1 MQPVSLERLK
11 LCAEQGEQRRGEVG
25 RVTSHAVA
33 DVCADKK
40 AFKSY
45 FDIINDS

>member
-1 MQPVSLERLK
+1 MQ
-11 LCAEQGEQRRGEVG
+11 AGEGGRGAGEGSGVVG

>member
-1 MQPVSLERLK
+1 MREKGEGAAVGVL
-11 LCAEQGEQRRGEVG
+11 AEAGI
-25 RVTSHAVA
+25 SHAV

-45 FDIINDS
+45 LDIINDS

>member
-1 MQPVSLERLK
+1 MQAGGTER
-11 LCAEQGEQRRGEVG
+11 GGGVVG

>member
-1 MQPVSLERLK
+1 MQAGK
-11 LCAEQGEQRRGEVG
+11 GGRGEGGVVG

>member
-1 MQPVSLERLK
+1 MCGQER
-11 LCAEQGEQRRGEVG
+11 EGDVRERGVVG